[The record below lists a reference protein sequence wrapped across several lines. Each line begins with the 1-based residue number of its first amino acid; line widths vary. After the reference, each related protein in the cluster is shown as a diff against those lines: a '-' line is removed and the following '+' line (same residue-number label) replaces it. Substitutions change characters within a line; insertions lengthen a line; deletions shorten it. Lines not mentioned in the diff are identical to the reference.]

1 MTVQSIPGVYQITP
15 GHIRKSEKQKKIEAE
30 IMEAKTEYVRKRL
43 KELGVR

>member
-1 MTVQSIPGVYQITP
+1 MNTPTIPGVYLITP
-15 GHIRKSEKQKKIEAE
+15 GLKRKSEKQKKIEAE